1 MRKTHLW
8 ISLSDMALDFVDQL
22 PEDKTYTYEDMCKAM
37 DQRFGSERLATV
49 YRAELKHRTTRTKRF
64 QISDL
69 IHGYLHPKST
79 LHEME

>member
-1 MRKTHLW
+1 MSRGRGIITDLMSRGW
-8 ISLSDMALDFVDQL
+8 GIITDLMSRGLGIITDLMS
-22 PEDKTYTYEDMCKAM
+22 
-37 DQRFGSERLATV
+37 RGRGII
-49 YRAELKHRTTRTKRF
+49 TRTKRF